1 MLYKKRI
8 CTLKGQQYKG
18 RIVGKIGINAYREG
32 YFYKLVVLYEKGKI
46 TTPLIQ
52 TKYVDALKNKRCI
65 VNVYGNNV
73 YICGY
78 SLCKK
83 GDLPIKIRIVGNK

>member
-1 MLYKKRI
+1 ML
-8 CTLKGQQYKG
+8 L
-18 RIVGKIGINAYREG
+18 
-32 YFYKLVVLYEKGKI
+32 EKDI
-46 TTPLIQ
+46 SISWLFFMQ